1 MSNLI
6 THINNVSL
14 KERCLCNYLIHNQI
28 TPPRWLFKI
37 IRLFVNGQQTTD
49 NSLRVWSLLLKKL
62 YSEFNFNKSYLKI
75 LAKRV
80 FMLCLVV
87 LFSNVAFRNK
97 LI

>member
-14 KERCLCNYLIHNQI
+14 KERYLCNYLIHNQI

-62 YSEFNFNKSYLKI
+62 YSEFNFNKSYLKYW
-75 LAKRV
+75 RSV
-80 FMLCLVV
+80 FSCFALSCC
-87 LFSNVAFRNK
+87 F
-97 LI
+97 LIGTTIPI